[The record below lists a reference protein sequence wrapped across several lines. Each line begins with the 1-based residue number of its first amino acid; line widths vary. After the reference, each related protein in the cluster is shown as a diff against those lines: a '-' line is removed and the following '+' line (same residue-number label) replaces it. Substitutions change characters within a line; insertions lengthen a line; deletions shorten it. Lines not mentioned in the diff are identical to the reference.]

1 MAKDLRF
8 QASPLA
14 EEFDVGDDSDMPGF
28 DQPYTRDDVDA
39 VLNAADTSVD
49 ERRGLLAR
57 MADDLQARQGM
68 DQANEYAGLI
78 DEIRSAIAT
87 LDSSGDGSGEGFET
101 AALAFDPAD
110 AVLAPD
116 EIMERAE
123 EEAARER
130 EEG

>member
-14 EEFDVGDDSDMPGF
+14 EEFDVGDDSDLPGF

-39 VLNAADTSVD
+39 VLNSPSASVE
-49 ERRGLLAR
+49 ERRELLLR
-57 MADDLQARQGM
+57 MVDDLQARQGM
-68 DQANEYAGLI
+68 DEGNEYGELI
-78 DEIRSAIAT
+78 EEIRDALAT
-87 LDSSGDGSGEGFET
+87 LDEPGDGIGTPGAF
-101 AALAFDPAD
+101 AFDPDDRA
-110 AVLAPD
+110 LAPD

-123 EEAARER
+123 EEAALER

>member
-39 VLNAADTSVD
+39 VLNSASTSVD
-49 ERRGLLAR
+49 ERRSLLLR
-57 MADDLQARQGM
+57 MIDDLQARQGM
-68 DQANEYAGLI
+68 DEANEYADLI
-78 DEIRSAIAT
+78 EEIRGALAT
-87 LDSSGDGSGEGFET
+87 LSETDENVET
-101 AALAFDPAD
+101 AGAFAFDPAD
-110 AVLAPD
+110 HALAPD

-123 EEAARER
+123 EEAALDRA
-130 EEG
+130 EG

>member
-39 VLNAADTSVD
+39 VLNAASTSVE
-49 ERRGLLAR
+49 ERRGLLLR
-57 MADDLQARQGM
+57 MVDDLQARQGM
-68 DQANEYAGLI
+68 DEANEYADLI
-78 DEIRSAIAT
+78 EEIRSALAT
-87 LDSSGDGSGEGFET
+87 LSDSEEIDET
-101 AALAFDPAD
+101 AEVFAFDPAD
-110 AVLAPD
+110 HALAPD

-123 EEAARER
+123 EEAARDR

>member
-39 VLNAADTSVD
+39 VLNTASMSVE
-49 ERRGLLAR
+49 ERRDLLSR
-57 MADDLQARQGM
+57 MADDLEARRGM
-68 DQANEYAGLI
+68 DEGDEYSGLI
-78 DEIRSAIAT
+78 DEIRGAMAS
-87 LDSSGDGSGEGFET
+87 LDEPGDGIGTPGSF
-101 AALAFDPAD
+101 AFDSAD
-110 AVLAPD
+110 RALAPD
-116 EIMERAE
+116 EVMERAE
-123 EEAARER
+123 EEEARER